1 VQTKCLL
8 KLNVSINDKQWPKRP
23 YSTQWYFLFYSN
35 CVLSVCVVRQ
45 WALAAPGL
53 CSATRYVVHLSLS
66 DRDRLRKTERQKE
79 RRKGG
84 RKEREREIEKIKYL
98 WNPERRQVCALLKEA
113 EEWGEECAGI
123 WPMLWGREQH
133 PRSPARIR
141 NVISFS
147 LFLQAS
153 QAQQLRCFL
162 VSLITTFAG
171 SFKLLSSL

>member
-1 VQTKCLL
+1 MQTKCLL

-84 RKEREREIEKIKYL
+84 RKGRERDWKNKVPLEPWKETGLRSAKGGWGDTDRLEKKLLRKVKSFRELLMSCATDSSGLCIL
-98 WNPERRQVCALLKEA
+98 MGPSFRCALPKLSFEGTVKE
-113 EEWGEECAGI
+113 
-123 WPMLWGREQH
+123 
-133 PRSPARIR
+133 SSFPAY
-141 NVISFS
+141 
-147 LFLQAS
+147 L
-153 QAQQLRCFL
+153 
-162 VSLITTFAG
+162 
-171 SFKLLSSL
+171 